1 MIDKRLFW
9 AHIVIQMYSMPGVFV
24 LRQNR
29 KNSLKKKG
37 DSLPSAQND
46 KIAQDSTDLTAI
58 LGLIKINK
66 GD

>member
-1 MIDKRLFW
+1 LGSYCNSD
-9 AHIVIQMYSMPGVFV
+9 VFNARSFCFEAKPKE
-24 LRQNR
+24 L
-29 KNSLKKKG
+29 LKKKG